1 MKFIIEQQQLVEPLR
16 KLAGVVPGGDL
27 VSAMGSI
34 LIEPTDS
41 GVKFTATDNS
51 QRLEFQVQAEGTDL
65 VPCTMPAA
73 KMLQICAK
81 FPSDAKIE
89 FEVSEGDK
97 SMAFRHGRSRYTVV
111 TDDPDK
117 FPSMASEDEETTLS
131 LPERTLLALL
141 SRVRYASSKN
151 DMRYYLMGVLLDVR
165 EDRIIAAA
173 TDGHRM
179 AVAEEELATGMAEPR
194 QLILPNKGVDE
205 LANVLADR
213 DEAVTLNLA
222 DNSLRLDLSG
232 NRSGFQTILVDGKYP
247 EYQAVIPT
255 DRNASAA
262 VGREALIAATERLAA
277 VSDTKMKGVKL
288 DFGDELTVSTENAA
302 GDTGEEIFGLEQPLE
317 VAISLNIAYLL
328 ETLRNMT
335 GEQIMFSLKDGVS
348 SVMIT
353 PPEDAPREKHIIM
366 PLRT

>member
-1 MKFIIEQQQLVEPLR
+1 MKFTIEQQQLIEPLR

-34 LIEPTDS
+34 LIEPSES

-51 QRLEFQVQAEGTDL
+51 QRLEFQIEVEGSDL
-65 VPCTMPAA
+65 VPCTMPAS

-89 FEVSEGDK
+89 FEFNPGDK
-97 SMAFRHGRSRYTVV
+97 SMAFRYGRSRYTVV

-117 FPSMASEDEETTLS
+117 FPSMASEDEETILS
-131 LPERTLLALL
+131 LPERTLLSLL
-141 SRVRYASSKN
+141 SRVRYAASKN
-151 DMRYYLMGVLLDVR
+151 DMRYYLMGVLLDIR
-165 EDRIIAAA
+165 PDRMTAAA

-179 AVAEEELATGMAEPR
+179 AVAEEELETGLPEPR
-194 QLILPNKGVDE
+194 QLIIPNKGVEE
-205 LANVLADR
+205 LVNVLADR
-213 DEAVTLNLA
+213 DEPVALNLA
-222 DNSLRLDLSG
+222 DNSLRLDLPG

-247 EYQAVIPT
+247 EYQSVIPT
-255 DRNASAA
+255 DRNANAA
-262 VGREALIAATERLAA
+262 VGREALIAATERLMA

-288 DFGDELTVSTENAA
+288 DFGAELKVSTENAA
-302 GDTGEEIFGLEQPLE
+302 GDTGEETFELEHPIE
-317 VAISLNIAYLL
+317 VAIALNIDYLL
-328 ETLRNMT
+328 ETLRNMA
-335 GEQIMFSLKDGVS
+335 GEQVMFSLKDGVS